1 MRGSIR
7 ERRSLVVLASM
18 LLSQAAYCFN
28 IREIAT
34 FAKGFLKNPSDV
46 GSPFPCSS
54 SVGYE
59 LMNYIVRSM
68 NQNPSKPL
76 RILEVGAGTG
86 SVTQVLA
93 RVLRPIDHL
102 DCIELSPDYCATL
115 QNKFGAFPTISI
127 HCVDLNEFRHE
138 VSYDFIISTLPLNS
152 FDLELLNNTLAQFKN
167 LIKPGGIVSYV
178 AIAGMAQ
185 AKQYFSWGNAKKKNA
200 DTINVLKQFRKQYQ
214 IDSATV
220 LTTCPPI
227 RVYHLQL

>member
-1 MRGSIR
+1 MIRSSRPLVLLTSI
-7 ERRSLVVLASM
+7 
-18 LLSQAAYCFN
+18 LLSQAIFCFN

-34 FAKGFLKNPSDV
+34 FAKGFVKSPSDV

-68 NQNPSKPL
+68 NHNPSKPL

-86 SVTQVLA
+86 SITQVLA

-102 DCIELSPDYCATL
+102 DCIERSPEYCATL
-115 QNKFGAFPTISI
+115 QQKFGAFPNISI
-127 HCVDLNEFRHE
+127 HCVDFNEFRHE
-138 VSYDFIISTLPLNS
+138 ISYDFIVSTLPLNS
-152 FDLELLNNTLAQFKN
+152 FDLGLLNGTITQFKT

-200 DTINVLKQFRKQYQ
+200 DTINVLNQFRKQYQ

-227 RVYHLQL
+227 RVYHLKL